1 METKELEQLKSKLYF
16 LNESAGILF
25 LSRKDYEY
33 KIWGETVLEQLEV
46 LKKDIKK
53 HLKNKY

>member
-1 METKELEQLKSKLYF
+1 METKELAELKSKLYF
-16 LNESAGILF
+16 LHESANILF

-33 KIWGETVLEQLEV
+33 KIWGDTVLEQLEV
-46 LKKDIKK
+46 FKKDIKK

>member
-33 KIWGETVLEQLEV
+33 KICGETVLEQLEV